1 MITNYVEK
9 LKQYINENEEIS
21 TSDFVEIMGV
31 HTSFLILLLI
41 LSVLNIILAPLPIN
55 SFILGI
61 PLIFFSICYLF
72 GFQKV
77 IFSKKLSKK
86 SVKCIAWRKHIHK
99 VSHYIEKILVISKPR
114 FFYLSQLHRRFISG
128 FILSTISLLIFL
140 PIPFINTSGSVTMIM
155 VLLGIIQKAGLFLTI
170 GYLLFTIHII
180 FSAVIIYHIVI

>member
-77 IFSKKLSKK
+77 IFSRKLSKR

-99 VSHYIEKILVISKPR
+99 VSHYKIGRAHV
-114 FFYLSQLHRRFISG
+114 
-128 FILSTISLLIFL
+128 
-140 PIPFINTSGSVTMIM
+140 
-155 VLLGIIQKAGLFLTI
+155 
-170 GYLLFTIHII
+170 
-180 FSAVIIYHIVI
+180 

>member
-55 SFILGI
+55 SFILGV
-61 PLIFFSICYLF
+61 PLFFFSICYLF

-77 IFSKKLSKK
+77 IFSKKLFNK

-128 FILSTISLLIFL
+128 FILSIIGCYNGFNTTKGAEGVGKATKNAVVSSSILIL
-140 PIPFINTSGSVTMIM
+140 AANY
-155 VLLGIIQKAGLFLTI
+155 FLTQT
-170 GYLLFTIHII
+170 F
-180 FSAVIIYHIVI
+180 FN

>member
-61 PLIFFSICYLF
+61 PLIFSPFVIYLDSRKLY
-72 GFQKV
+72 FQKN
-77 IFSKKLSKK
+77 FQKNLS
-86 SVKCIAWRKHIHK
+86 S
-99 VSHYIEKILVISKPR
+99 VSHGENIYTK
-114 FFYLSQLHRRFISG
+114 F
-128 FILSTISLLIFL
+128 
-140 PIPFINTSGSVTMIM
+140 
-155 VLLGIIQKAGLFLTI
+155 
-170 GYLLFTIHII
+170 HII
-180 FSAVIIYHIVI
+180 LRKFL